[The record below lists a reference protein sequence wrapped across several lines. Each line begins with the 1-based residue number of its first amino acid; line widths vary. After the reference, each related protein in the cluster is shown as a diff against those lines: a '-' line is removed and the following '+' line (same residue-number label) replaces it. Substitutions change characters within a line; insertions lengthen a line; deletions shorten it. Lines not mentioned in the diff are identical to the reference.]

1 MTSLRSMVGS
11 RDSVVGIVAGLRA
24 GRVGVRISGSNN
36 RFYPSSIVQSDCG
49 DHIAFYPLGTGVLFS
64 GVNRLTT
71 I

>member
-11 RDSVVGIVAGLRA
+11 RDSVVGIVAVRF
-24 GRVGVRISGSNN
+24 GVRISSSNN
-36 RFYPSSIVQSDCG
+36 RFSSSSIVQTDCG
-49 DHIAFYPLGTGVLFS
+49 DLIAFYPLDTEVLFS